1 MQKIIAAFD
10 GFKFSQSNLNY
21 AIALAA
27 KANAH
32 LTNVFLDD
40 KTYTR
45 YAIYDLVFEDG
56 VSQKKMSKLVQQ
68 DARIRNEAAS
78 KVVEVCSQ
86 IGVSFNIHHDENV
99 ALDELL
105 HETIFADLL
114 IINNKESFT
123 HHEEKYPSRF
133 LQDLLSNTQT
143 PVFLTPDSYKP
154 IEKIV
159 LLFDGT
165 PTSVYAIKQLNYLLP
180 IFNYLPVEL
189 ITVNTDDEQ
198 QTIPDV
204 NLLKEF
210 LHRHYP
216 VINYTILNGMASVE
230 IVNYLKME
238 TLQCLMVLGAY
249 RRTMVS
255 RWFKSS
261 MADAL
266 VKAFNFPLFIAHNK

>member
-10 GFKFSQSNLNY
+10 GFKLSKSTLNY
-21 AIALAA
+21 AIALTA

-45 YAIYDLVFEDG
+45 YAIYDLVFENG
-56 VSQKKMSKLVQQ
+56 VSEKKMSKLQHK
-68 DARIRNEAAS
+68 DAAVRSEATDVVIDACS
-78 KVVEVCSQ
+78 KTG
-86 IGVSFNIHHDENV
+86 ISFNLHHDENI

-114 IINNKESFT
+114 IINSAESFT

-143 PVFLTPDSYKP
+143 PILLTPPTYQP

-180 IFNYLPVEL
+180 IFNYLPIEL
-189 ITVNTDDEQ
+189 ITVKNEDDQ
-198 QTIPDV
+198 LSNVDID
-204 NLLKEF
+204 LLKEF
-210 LHRHYP
+210 LQRHYP
-216 VINYTILNGMASVE
+216 AITYTILNGTASTE
-230 IVNYLKME
+230 IVTYLKKE
-238 TLQCLMVLGAY
+238 PLQCLIALGAY
-249 RRTMVS
+249 RRSMMS

-266 VKAFNFPLFIAHNK
+266 VHAFNFPLFIAHNK

>member
-10 GFKFSQSNLNY
+10 GFNLSQSTLNY
-21 AIALAA
+21 AIALTA

-32 LTNVFLDD
+32 LTAVFLDD

-45 YAIYDLVFEDG
+45 YAIYDLVFQDG
-56 VSQKKMSKLVQQ
+56 VSEEKKATLEQQ
-68 DARIRNEAAS
+68 DVAIRIEAAQ
-78 KVVEVCSQ
+78 KVVTACSQ
-86 IGVSFNIHHDENV
+86 TGISFNVHHDEQN

-114 IINNKESFT
+114 IVNSAESFT
-123 HHEEKYPSRF
+123 HYEEKYPSRF

-143 PVFLTPDSYKP
+143 PVFLTPETYKP

-165 PTSVYAIKQLNYLLP
+165 PTSTYAIKQLNYLLP

-189 ITVNTDDEQ
+189 ITVRNEETQ
-198 QTIPDV
+198 LFIPDSE
-204 NLLKEF
+204 LLKEF
-210 LHRHYP
+210 LQRHYP
-216 VINYTILNGMASVE
+216 VISYTVLNGTASVE
-230 IVNYLKME
+230 IVE
-238 TLQCLMVLGAY
+238 HLQKEPLHCLIVLGAY
-249 RRTMVS
+249 RRSMLS